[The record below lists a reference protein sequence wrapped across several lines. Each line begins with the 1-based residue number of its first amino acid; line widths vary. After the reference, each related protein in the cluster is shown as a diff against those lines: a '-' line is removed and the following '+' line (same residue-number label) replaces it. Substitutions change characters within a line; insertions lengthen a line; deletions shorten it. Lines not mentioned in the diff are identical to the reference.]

1 MILRHFGSSQFCVVE
16 NNYSVSKLPH
26 HRENIDPEC
35 DFPQEM
41 FSIL

>member
-1 MILRHFGSSQFCVVE
+1 MALRSFVWVE
-16 NNYSVSKLPH
+16 NNCSVSKLPH
-26 HRENIDPEC
+26 HRENIDPEW